1 LCLADKQSGKAL
13 PTLDRVLYVDDQ
25 RYIVIPA
32 PAPSAE
38 PQILHEIEIPCDANG
53 PRPRRLFGN
62 ASPDARRR
70 LLFELADLERAN
82 KAKRFV
88 AHLRYD
94 GRLFAA
100 YARPSGGGDHAV
112 LDRAGASTAVDAQK
126 AAHTGAA
133 ATAADAIVHAEVP
146 AAVSGAKL
154 AFAPPPQLNE
164 YIYVSRSPRPG
175 EDGGWAEELVA
186 WVASNHGKNLCVF
199 DVGCEVAYSPALFEY
214 RVQRHPPPADAEEG
228 CILFSDVAD
237 FCRRLET
244 WLKVAAPRCRAHGY
258 LPARSVVF
266 VRAYPCTWDVGAV
279 GSRERVEV
287 AADGPTGVRRRR
299 TLSTSHLSIAP
310 TVCGGPG

>member
-1 LCLADKQSGKAL
+1 MF
-13 PTLDRVLYVDDQ
+13 
-25 RYIVIPA
+25 
-32 PAPSAE
+32 E
-38 PQILHEIEIPCDANG
+38 
-53 PRPRRLFGN
+53 N

-70 LLFELADLERAN
+70 LLFELADLERAH

-100 YARPSGGGDHAV
+100 YARPSGGGAHAV
-112 LDRAGASTAVDAQK
+112 PTRRASLDRAGASAAADAQE
-126 AAHTGAA
+126 AGHTGAA
-133 ATAADAIVHAEVP
+133 ATAADAVVHTEVP

-154 AFAPPPQLNE
+154 AFAPPPQLTE
-164 YIYVSRSPRPG
+164 YIYASRSPRPG
-175 EDGGWAEELVA
+175 EDGGWTEELVA

-244 WLKVAAPRCRAHGY
+244 WLKVAATAAHTAISPRVLSVRAHVP
-258 LPARSVVF
+258 LH
-266 VRAYPCTWDVGAV
+266 VG
-279 GSRERVEV
+279 
-287 AADGPTGVRRRR
+287 
-299 TLSTSHLSIAP
+299 
-310 TVCGGPG
+310 CGGPGLWGWRRLVFLAGAP